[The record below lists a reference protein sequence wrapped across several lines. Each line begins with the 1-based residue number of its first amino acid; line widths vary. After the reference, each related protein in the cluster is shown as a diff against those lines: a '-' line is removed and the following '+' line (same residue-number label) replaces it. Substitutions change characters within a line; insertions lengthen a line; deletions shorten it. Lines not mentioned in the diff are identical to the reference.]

1 MCGLNVHSK
10 EFFMKDILL
19 LMLQLTRLKQTVR
32 AGWNMY
38 FPPDHRFKTRSIT
51 KPESV
56 ADHSW
61 NLAMFALA
69 VAEELELDTL
79 KIVWMSLIHDIA
91 ELITLDIVTAT
102 LDPEEK
108 LRVETEKRHLEDR
121 AMREIFFPMGDWGQR
136 CYQIWLEYA
145 DQTSPEA
152 IILKQLDKL
161 EACIQAHIYKEQN
174 QQVDPEEFFDYAA
187 PLLTHPE
194 IAAMLA
200 HLRTL
205 DLKPTKA
212 SC

>member
-1 MCGLNVHSK
+1 
-10 EFFMKDILL
+10 MKDILF
-19 LMLQLTRLKQTVR
+19 LMLRLTQLKQTVR
-32 AGWNMY
+32 AGWNMH
-38 FPPDHRFKTRSIT
+38 FPPDHRFKTRAVTNS
-51 KPESV
+51 ESV

-69 VAEELELDTL
+69 VAEVLGLDTL
-79 KIVWMSLIHDIA
+79 KIVWMSLVHDIA

-108 LRVETEKRHLEDR
+108 LRVEIEKRQLEDK
-121 AMREIFFPMGDWGQR
+121 AMREIFSPMGDWGQR

-152 IILKQLDKL
+152 VVLKQLDKL
-161 EACIQAHIYKEQN
+161 EACIQAHVYKEQN
-174 QQVDPEEFFDYAA
+174 QQVDPEEFFNYSA

-205 DLKPTKA
+205 GLKTAKA